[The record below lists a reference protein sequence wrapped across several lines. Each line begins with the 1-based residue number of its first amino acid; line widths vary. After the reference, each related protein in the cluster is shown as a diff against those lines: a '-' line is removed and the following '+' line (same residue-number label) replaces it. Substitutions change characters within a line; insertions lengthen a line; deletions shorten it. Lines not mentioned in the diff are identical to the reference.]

1 MKVKRKYV
9 IMDALLCIYK
19 LKLKLEAIKTE
30 LANLIAVKREYLSL
44 MKELQ
49 LPKVNSPPSLSV
61 VISFLTFFFL
71 LEKMKHSTFYDTLS
85 IYFQKEVEVE
95 KGEKGFIVRVTCE
108 KGGDKLVS
116 ILEVF
121 EEMGLTVSH
130 ARVSCNLYLS
140 MEAIVVAEEERA
152 LHAKS
157 IAQAVT
163 KAIERQ

>member
-1 MKVKRKYV
+1 MVVRLQRRTAMHNMRPYLRTLSRSKSVKRKYV

-19 LKLKLEAIKTE
+19 LKLKLEAIERE

-49 LPKVNSPPSLSV
+49 LP
-61 VISFLTFFFL
+61 
-71 LEKMKHSTFYDTLS
+71 
-85 IYFQKEVEVE
+85 KEVEVE

>member
-1 MKVKRKYV
+1 MVVRLQRRTAMHNMRPYLRTLSRSKSVKRKYV

-19 LKLKLEAIKTE
+19 LKLKLEAIERE

-49 LPKVNSPPSLSV
+49 LPK
-61 VISFLTFFFL
+61 
-71 LEKMKHSTFYDTLS
+71 
-85 IYFQKEVEVE
+85 KEVEVE

>member
-1 MKVKRKYV
+1 MVVRLQRRTAMHNMRPYLRTLTRSKSVKRKYV

-49 LPKVNSPPSLSV
+49 LP
-61 VISFLTFFFL
+61 
-71 LEKMKHSTFYDTLS
+71 
-85 IYFQKEVEVE
+85 KEVEVE

>member
-1 MKVKRKYV
+1 
-9 IMDALLCIYK
+9 
-19 LKLKLEAIKTE
+19 
-30 LANLIAVKREYLSL
+30 
-44 MKELQ
+44 
-49 LPKVNSPPSLSV
+49 
-61 VISFLTFFFL
+61 
-71 LEKMKHSTFYDTLS
+71 
-85 IYFQKEVEVE
+85 VE